1 MKQKLLILSA
11 SLIILNFSFSNA
23 ESPLPDNILEI
34 QPLIEQSL
42 DLKNYPLGRNL
53 PYSSLDKV
61 FNKYCSVKSIEE
73 GLAES
78 EQKYSL
84 IKDELSINSQA
95 RLLFF
100 KRYKK
105 IILDIKTEESEMFCK
120 QKVMGYSLLKKI
132 QHEKIHNS
140 TKINKQP
147 LSTKANQNTKTQQI
161 KSTINQATSPSL
173 PSTDIS
179 KEKKVETRLFTWKK
193 VWPRDLTFDHDKESL
208 KSPSEIKLG
217 ENIEQSIYKTLDL
230 LLSKQLLNW
239 DEIKLF
245 NQKIKIHYTTKCQPL
260 RGNFQLINNDDWSRS
275 PKGIELLVS
284 LCKPLP
290 EVKSLER
297 QLQHILTHELG
308 HYIYFFRDKTTEK
321 FNTICRNDK
330 QNTCAKGDFYS
341 NYSQE
346 NKEEDYAESFAF
358 WVSQLDNKNSEK
370 EHGPA
375 QSQWIMQKEQYF
387 NTLYKHLNN

>member
-1 MKQKLLILSA
+1 MFILTFLSFMFYFSISSA
-11 SLIILNFSFSNA
+11 S
-23 ESPLPDNILEI
+23 SPLPDNIIEL

-42 DLKNYPLGRNL
+42 DLKNYPLERNI

-61 FNKYCSVKSIEE
+61 FNKYCSPDTMKEA
-73 GLAES
+73 LLES

-84 IKDELSINSQA
+84 IKDVLNTNSQA
-95 RLLFF
+95 RSLFF

-105 IILDIKTEESEMFCK
+105 IILDIETNDTEMFCK
-120 QKVMGYSLLKKI
+120 EKVMGYSLLKKI
-132 QHEKIHNS
+132 QHEKIHNT
-140 TKINKQP
+140 TKINKQA
-147 LSTKANQNTKTQQI
+147 LSAKANKNTKTQQI
-161 KSTINQATSPSL
+161 KSTTNQATSPSL
-173 PSTDIS
+173 PSTDVS
-179 KEKKVETRLFTWKK
+179 KEKKVETWLFTWKK
-193 VWPRDLTFDHDKESL
+193 IWPRELTFDHDKESL

-245 NQKIKIHYTTKCQPL
+245 DQKIKIHYTTKCQPL

-330 QNTCAKGDFYS
+330 QNTCTKRDFYS

-370 EHGPA
+370 EHGSA

>member
-1 MKQKLLILSA
+1 MKKMFILTFSSFMFYFSISSA
-11 SLIILNFSFSNA
+11 S
-23 ESPLPDNILEI
+23 SPLPDNIIEL
-34 QPLIEQSL
+34 QPLIEQNL

-84 IKDELSINSQA
+84 IKDELSTNSQA
-95 RLLFF
+95 RSLFF

-105 IILDIKTEESEMFCK
+105 IILDIETNDTEMFCK
-120 QKVMGYSLLKKI
+120 EKVIGYSLLKKI
-132 QHEKIHNS
+132 QHETIQKHTETNKQQWNTIKINKNS
-140 TKINKQP
+140 TKSQVIPISDKSNSTSHPSNTP
-147 LSTKANQNTKTQQI
+147 L
-161 KSTINQATSPSL
+161 
-173 PSTDIS
+173 
-179 KEKKVETRLFTWKK
+179 KEKKTEVWPSKWKK
-193 VWPRDLTFDHDKESL
+193 VWSRELTFDHDKEPL

-245 NQKIKIHYTTKCQPL
+245 NQKIKIHYTRKCQPL

-330 QNTCAKGDFYS
+330 QNTCTKGDFYS

-370 EHGPA
+370 EHGSA

>member
-1 MKQKLLILSA
+1 MFILTFLSFMFYFSISSA
-11 SLIILNFSFSNA
+11 S
-23 ESPLPDNILEI
+23 SPLPDNIIEL
-34 QPLIEQSL
+34 QPLIEQNL

-84 IKDELSINSQA
+84 IKDELSTNSQA
-95 RLLFF
+95 RSLFF

-105 IILDIKTEESEMFCK
+105 IILDIETNDTEMFCK
-120 QKVMGYSLLKKI
+120 EKVIGYSLLKKI
-132 QHEKIHNS
+132 QHETIQKHTETNKQQWNTIKINKNS
-140 TKINKQP
+140 TKSQVMPISDESNSTSHPSNTP
-147 LSTKANQNTKTQQI
+147 L
-161 KSTINQATSPSL
+161 
-173 PSTDIS
+173 
-179 KEKKVETRLFTWKK
+179 KEKKTEVWPSKWKK
-193 VWPRDLTFDHDKESL
+193 VWSRELTFDHDKESL

-245 NQKIKIHYTTKCQPL
+245 NQKIKIHYTRKCQPL

-370 EHGPA
+370 EHGSA

>member
-1 MKQKLLILSA
+1 MKKMFILAFLSFMFYFSISSA
-11 SLIILNFSFSNA
+11 S
-23 ESPLPDNILEI
+23 SPLPDNIIEL

-42 DLKNYPLGRNL
+42 DLKNYPLERNI

-61 FNKYCSVKSIEE
+61 FNKYCSPDTMKEA
-73 GLAES
+73 LLES

-84 IKDELSINSQA
+84 IKDVLNTNSQA
-95 RLLFF
+95 RSLFF

-105 IILDIKTEESEMFCK
+105 IILDIETNDTEMFCK
-120 QKVMGYSLLKKI
+120 EKVIGYSLLKKI
-132 QHEKIHNS
+132 QHEKIHNT
-140 TKINKQP
+140 TKINKQA
-147 LSTKANQNTKTQQI
+147 LSAKANKNTKTQQI
-161 KSTINQATSPSL
+161 KSTTNQATSPSL
-173 PSTDIS
+173 PSTDMS
-179 KEKKVETRLFTWKK
+179 KEKKVETWLFTWKK
-193 VWPRDLTFDHDKESL
+193 IWPRELAFDHDKEPL

-370 EHGPA
+370 EHGSA

>member
-1 MKQKLLILSA
+1 MKKMFILTFLSFMFYFSISSA
-11 SLIILNFSFSNA
+11 S
-23 ESPLPDNILEI
+23 SPLPDNIIEL
-34 QPLIEQSL
+34 QPLIEQNL
-42 DLKNYPLGRNL
+42 DLKNYPLERNI

-61 FNKYCSVKSIEE
+61 FNKYCSPDTMKEA
-73 GLAES
+73 LLES

-84 IKDELSINSQA
+84 IKDVLNTNSQA
-95 RLLFF
+95 RSLFF

-105 IILDIKTEESEMFCK
+105 IILDIETNDTEMFCK
-120 QKVMGYSLLKKI
+120 EKVIGYSLLKKI
-132 QHEKIHNS
+132 QHETIQKHTETNKQQWNTIKINKNS
-140 TKINKQP
+140 TKSQVMPISDESNSTSHPSNTP
-147 LSTKANQNTKTQQI
+147 L
-161 KSTINQATSPSL
+161 
-173 PSTDIS
+173 
-179 KEKKVETRLFTWKK
+179 KEKKTEVWPSKWKK
-193 VWPRDLTFDHDKESL
+193 VWSRELTFDHDKESL

-370 EHGPA
+370 EHGSA

>member
-1 MKQKLLILSA
+1 MKKMFILAFLSFMFYFSISSA
-11 SLIILNFSFSNA
+11 S
-23 ESPLPDNILEI
+23 SPLPDNIIEL

-42 DLKNYPLGRNL
+42 DLKNYPLERNI

-61 FNKYCSVKSIEE
+61 FNKYCSPDTMKEA
-73 GLAES
+73 LLES

-84 IKDELSINSQA
+84 IKDVLNTNSQA
-95 RLLFF
+95 RSLFF

-105 IILDIKTEESEMFCK
+105 IILDIETNDTEMFCK
-120 QKVMGYSLLKKI
+120 EKVIGYSLLKKI
-132 QHEKIHNS
+132 QHEKIHNT
-140 TKINKQP
+140 TKINKQA
-147 LSTKANQNTKTQQI
+147 LSAKANKNTKTQQI
-161 KSTINQATSPSL
+161 KSTTNQATSPSQ
-173 PSTDIS
+173 PSTDVS
-179 KEKKVETRLFTWKK
+179 KEKKVETWLFTWKK
-193 VWPRDLTFDHDKESL
+193 IWPRELTFDHDKEPL

-370 EHGPA
+370 EHGSA

>member
-1 MKQKLLILSA
+1 MFILAFLSFMFYFSISSA
-11 SLIILNFSFSNA
+11 S
-23 ESPLPDNILEI
+23 SPLPDNIIEL

-42 DLKNYPLGRNL
+42 DLKNYPLERNI

-61 FNKYCSVKSIEE
+61 FNKYCSPDTMKEA
-73 GLAES
+73 LLES

-84 IKDELSINSQA
+84 IKDVLNTNSQA
-95 RLLFF
+95 RSLFF

-105 IILDIKTEESEMFCK
+105 IILDIETNDTEMFCK
-120 QKVMGYSLLKKI
+120 EKVIGYSLLKKI
-132 QHEKIHNS
+132 QHEKIHNT
-140 TKINKQP
+140 TKINKQA
-147 LSTKANQNTKTQQI
+147 LSAKANKNTKTQQI
-161 KSTINQATSPSL
+161 KSTTNQATSPSL
-173 PSTDIS
+173 PSTDVS
-179 KEKKVETRLFTWKK
+179 KEKKVETWLFTWKK
-193 VWPRDLTFDHDKESL
+193 IWPRELTFDHDKESL

>member
-1 MKQKLLILSA
+1 MKKMFILTFLSFMFYFSISSA
-11 SLIILNFSFSNA
+11 SSL
-23 ESPLPDNILEI
+23 LPDNIIEL
-34 QPLIEQSL
+34 QPLIEQNL
-42 DLKNYPLGRNL
+42 DLKNYPLERNI

-61 FNKYCSVKSIEE
+61 FNKYCSPDTMKEA
-73 GLAES
+73 LLES

-84 IKDELSINSQA
+84 IKDVLNTNSQA
-95 RLLFF
+95 RSLFF

-105 IILDIKTEESEMFCK
+105 IILDIETNDTEMFCK
-120 QKVMGYSLLKKI
+120 EKVIGYSLLKKI
-132 QHEKIHNS
+132 QHETIQKHTETNKQQWNTIKINKNS
-140 TKINKQP
+140 TKSQVMPISDESNSTSHPSNTP
-147 LSTKANQNTKTQQI
+147 L
-161 KSTINQATSPSL
+161 
-173 PSTDIS
+173 
-179 KEKKVETRLFTWKK
+179 KEKKTEVWPSKWKK
-193 VWPRDLTFDHDKESL
+193 VWSRELTFDHDKESL

-245 NQKIKIHYTTKCQPL
+245 DQKIKIHYTRKCQPL

-330 QNTCAKGDFYS
+330 QNTCTKGDFYS

-370 EHGPA
+370 EHGSA

>member
-1 MKQKLLILSA
+1 MFILAFLSFMFYFSISSA
-11 SLIILNFSFSNA
+11 S
-23 ESPLPDNILEI
+23 SPLPDNIIEL

-42 DLKNYPLGRNL
+42 DLKNYPLERNI

-61 FNKYCSVKSIEE
+61 FNKYCSPDTMKEA
-73 GLAES
+73 LLES

-84 IKDELSINSQA
+84 IKDVLNTNSQA
-95 RLLFF
+95 RSLFF

-105 IILDIKTEESEMFCK
+105 IILDIETNDTEMFCK
-120 QKVMGYSLLKKI
+120 EKVIGYSLLKKI
-132 QHEKIHNS
+132 QHETIHNT
-140 TKINKQP
+140 TKINKQA
-147 LSTKANQNTKTQQI
+147 LSAKANKNTKTQQI
-161 KSTINQATSPSL
+161 KSTTNQATSPSL
-173 PSTDIS
+173 PSTDVS

-193 VWPRDLTFDHDKESL
+193 VWPRELTFDHDKEPL

-245 NQKIKIHYTTKCQPL
+245 NQKIKIHYTRKCQPL

-297 QLQHILTHELG
+297 HLQHILTHELG

-370 EHGPA
+370 EHGSA

>member
-1 MKQKLLILSA
+1 MKKMFILTFLSFMFYFSISSA
-11 SLIILNFSFSNA
+11 S
-23 ESPLPDNILEI
+23 SPLPDNIIEL
-34 QPLIEQSL
+34 QPLIEQNL
-42 DLKNYPLGRNL
+42 DLKNYPLERNI

-84 IKDELSINSQA
+84 IKDELSTNSQA
-95 RLLFF
+95 RSLFF

-105 IILDIKTEESEMFCK
+105 IILDIETNDTEMFCK
-120 QKVMGYSLLKKI
+120 EKVIGYSLLKKI
-132 QHEKIHNS
+132 QHETIQKHTETNKQQWNTIKINKNS
-140 TKINKQP
+140 TKSQVMPISDESNSTSHPSNTP
-147 LSTKANQNTKTQQI
+147 L
-161 KSTINQATSPSL
+161 
-173 PSTDIS
+173 
-179 KEKKVETRLFTWKK
+179 KEKKTEVWPSKWKK
-193 VWPRDLTFDHDKESL
+193 VWSRELTFDHDKESL

-239 DEIKLF
+239 NEIKLF
-245 NQKIKIHYTTKCQPL
+245 DQKIKIHYTRKCQPL

-290 EVKSLER
+290 EIKSLER

-330 QNTCAKGDFYS
+330 QNTCTKGDFYS

-370 EHGPA
+370 EHGSA

>member
-1 MKQKLLILSA
+1 MKKMFILAFLSFMFYFSISSA
-11 SLIILNFSFSNA
+11 S
-23 ESPLPDNILEI
+23 SPLPDNIIEL

-42 DLKNYPLGRNL
+42 DLKNYPLERNI

-61 FNKYCSVKSIEE
+61 FNKYCSPDTMKEA
-73 GLAES
+73 LLES

-84 IKDELSINSQA
+84 IKDVLNTNSQA
-95 RLLFF
+95 RSLFF

-105 IILDIKTEESEMFCK
+105 IILDIETNDTEMFCK
-120 QKVMGYSLLKKI
+120 EKVIGYSLLKKI
-132 QHEKIHNS
+132 QHEKIHNT
-140 TKINKQP
+140 TKINKQA
-147 LSTKANQNTKTQQI
+147 LSAKANKNTKTQQI
-161 KSTINQATSPSL
+161 KSTTNQATSPSL
-173 PSTDIS
+173 PSTDVS
-179 KEKKVETRLFTWKK
+179 KEKKVETWLFTWKK
-193 VWPRDLTFDHDKESL
+193 IWPRELTFDHDKEPL
-208 KSPSEIKLG
+208 KSSSEIKLG

-321 FNTICRNDK
+321 FNTICRNDE
-330 QNTCAKGDFYS
+330 QNTCTKRDFYS

-370 EHGPA
+370 EHGSA

>member
-1 MKQKLLILSA
+1 MKKMFILAFLSFMFYFSISSA
-11 SLIILNFSFSNA
+11 S
-23 ESPLPDNILEI
+23 SPLPDNIIEL

-42 DLKNYPLGRNL
+42 DLKNYPLERNI

-61 FNKYCSVKSIEE
+61 FNKYCSPDTMKEA
-73 GLAES
+73 LLES

-84 IKDELSINSQA
+84 IKDVLNTNSQA
-95 RLLFF
+95 RSLFF

-105 IILDIKTEESEMFCK
+105 IILDIETNDTEMFCK
-120 QKVMGYSLLKKI
+120 EKVIGYSLLKKI
-132 QHEKIHNS
+132 QHETIHNT
-140 TKINKQP
+140 TKINKQA
-147 LSTKANQNTKTQQI
+147 LSAKANKNTKTQQI
-161 KSTINQATSPSL
+161 KSTTNQATSPSL
-173 PSTDIS
+173 PSTDVS

-193 VWPRDLTFDHDKESL
+193 VWPRELTFDHDKEPL

-245 NQKIKIHYTTKCQPL
+245 NQKIKIHYTRKCQPL

-297 QLQHILTHELG
+297 HLQHILTHELG

-370 EHGPA
+370 EHGSA
-375 QSQWIMQKEQYF
+375 QSQWIIQKEQYF

>member
-1 MKQKLLILSA
+1 MFILAFLSFMFYFSISSA
-11 SLIILNFSFSNA
+11 S
-23 ESPLPDNILEI
+23 SPLPDNIIEL

-42 DLKNYPLGRNL
+42 DLKNYPLERNI

-61 FNKYCSVKSIEE
+61 FNKYCSPDTMKEA
-73 GLAES
+73 LLES

-84 IKDELSINSQA
+84 IKDVLNTNSQA
-95 RLLFF
+95 RSLFF

-105 IILDIKTEESEMFCK
+105 IILDIETNDTEMFCK
-120 QKVMGYSLLKKI
+120 EKVIGYSLLKKI
-132 QHEKIHNS
+132 QHETIHNT
-140 TKINKQP
+140 TKINKQA
-147 LSTKANQNTKTQQI
+147 LSAKANKNTKTQQI
-161 KSTINQATSPSL
+161 KSTTNQATSPSL
-173 PSTDIS
+173 PSTDVS

-193 VWPRDLTFDHDKESL
+193 VWPRELTFDHDKEPL

-245 NQKIKIHYTTKCQPL
+245 NQKIKIHYTRKCQPL

-297 QLQHILTHELG
+297 HLQHILTHELV

-370 EHGPA
+370 EHGSA
-375 QSQWIMQKEQYF
+375 QSQWIIQKEQYF

>member
-1 MKQKLLILSA
+1 MFILTFLSFMFYFSISSA
-11 SLIILNFSFSNA
+11 S
-23 ESPLPDNILEI
+23 SPLPDNIIEL
-34 QPLIEQSL
+34 QPLIEQNL

-84 IKDELSINSQA
+84 IKDELSTNSQA
-95 RLLFF
+95 RSLFF

-105 IILDIKTEESEMFCK
+105 IILDIETNDTEMFCK
-120 QKVMGYSLLKKI
+120 EKVIGYSLLKKI
-132 QHEKIHNS
+132 QHETIQKHTETNKQQWNTIKINKNS
-140 TKINKQP
+140 TKSQVMPISDESNSTSHPSNTP
-147 LSTKANQNTKTQQI
+147 L
-161 KSTINQATSPSL
+161 
-173 PSTDIS
+173 
-179 KEKKVETRLFTWKK
+179 KEKKTEVWPSKWKK
-193 VWPRDLTFDHDKESL
+193 VWSRELTFDHDKESL

-370 EHGPA
+370 EHGSA